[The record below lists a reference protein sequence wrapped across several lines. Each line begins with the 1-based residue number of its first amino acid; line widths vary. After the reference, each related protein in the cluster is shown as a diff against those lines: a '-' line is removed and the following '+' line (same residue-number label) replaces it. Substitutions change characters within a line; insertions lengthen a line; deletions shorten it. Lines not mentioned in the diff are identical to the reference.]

1 VARRGRAH
9 AGEPLSVGA
18 QAYVEGTF
26 AGCHGLPLFRRAW
39 RPQAPPR
46 AVLINLHGLGDHSG
60 LYGALV
66 DHMVASGL
74 AVHALDH
81 RGNGRS
87 PGRRGHV
94 DAWSDYREDLHC
106 FVELVRR
113 EEPGRPLFLLG
124 NSLGGLI
131 AIEYALH
138 YPEGL
143 RGVIAAAPPLGRLSV
158 PPVLLALGRVM
169 SRIWPSFSL
178 ETGMDLSGLAQDPA
192 VVSELLADPLF
203 HRLGSARL
211 STEVHAAI
219 ARVQSQAAEFPLPL
233 LVLHGSRDG
242 MVPADGSRRFV
253 ERVARPDKRLIE
265 YPNGRH
271 VLFADTD
278 REQVLGDLEQWIAR
292 HL

>member
-1 VARRGRAH
+1 M
-9 AGEPLSVGA
+9 GA
-18 QAYVEGTF
+18 QACVEGAF
-26 AGCHGLPLFRRAW
+26 AGCHGLSLFRRTW
-39 RPQAPPR
+39 RPPGPPR
-46 AVLINLHGLGDHSG
+46 ALLINLHGLGDHSA

-66 DHMVASGL
+66 DRAVASGL
-74 AVHALDH
+74 AVHAFDL

-113 EEPGRPLFLLG
+113 EEPGRPIFLLG

-131 AIEYALH
+131 VLDYALH
-138 YPEGL
+138 YPGGL
-143 RGVIAAAPPLGRLSV
+143 RGVIAAAAPLGRLSV

-178 ETGMDLSGLAQDPA
+178 ETGMDLSGLARDPA
-192 VVSELLADPLF
+192 VVTELLADPLF

-211 STEVHAAI
+211 STEVGSAI
-219 ARVQSQAAEFPLPL
+219 ARVQSRAAEFPLPL
-233 LVLHGSRDG
+233 LLLHGSRDE
-242 MVPADGSRRFV
+242 MVPPEGSRTF
-253 ERVARPDKRLIE
+253 VARVTHADKRLIE

-278 REQVLGDLEQWIAR
+278 REQVLDDLEQWIER

>member
-1 VARRGRAH
+1 MQAQADADGTF
-9 AGEPLSVGA
+9 VGA
-18 QAYVEGTF
+18 
-26 AGCHGLPLFRRAW
+26 HGLLLFRRAW
-39 RPQAPPR
+39 RPPAPPR

-66 DHMVASGL
+66 DRMVANGL
-74 AVHALDH
+74 AVHAFDL

-94 DAWSDYREDLHC
+94 DAWGDYREDLRC

-113 EEPGRPLFLLG
+113 EEPGRSLFLLG

-131 AIEYALH
+131 VIEYALH

-143 RGVIAAAPPLGRLSV
+143 RGVIAAGPPLGRLSV

-178 ETGMDLSGLAQDPA
+178 ETGMDLSGLARDPA
-192 VVSELLADPLF
+192 VVAELLADPLF

-211 STEVHAAI
+211 STEVQAAI
-219 ARVQSQAAEFPLPL
+219 ALVQSRAAEFPLPL
-233 LVLHGSRDG
+233 LVLHGSKDG
-242 MVPADGSRRFV
+242 MVSPEGSRAFV
-253 ERVARPDKRLIE
+253 ARVAHPDKRLIE
-265 YPNGRH
+265 YPEGRH

-278 REQVLGDLEQWIAR
+278 REQVLGDLERWIER